1 MPEIRMTKAV
11 IERALLKASDQQIRS
26 EWGRRMGKLSNTE
39 AATAAR
45 RKPTRCPRCNKLCAT
60 ARETRKSCE
69 QHKTLP
75 DVADRS
81 AA

>member
-1 MPEIRMTKAV
+1 MPEIRMNKALIV
-11 IERALLKASDQQIRS
+11 RALKKASDAEIRS

-45 RKPTRCPRCNKLCAT
+45 RKPTRCPRCNKLCPT
-60 ARETRKSCE
+60 ARETRKSCAK
-69 QHKTLP
+69 HVTLP
-75 DVADRS
+75 EVTDGK